1 MRRERWMISFHV
13 NFVGFAKCLPFRSG
27 VQQSARVAFL
37 TPISPVNEAGSCM
50 QCVKT
55 YLTHPRKR
63 RGLNP
68 KIQVWWF
75 AFFEGHMFRFY
86 VNFRV
91 FVCVCVLNYV
101 LYIHTY
107 IPTCMRPCIQI
118 DKEVDRQADRQ
129 TIIHT
134 HIRSPAMKGW
144 GLLPLWEKYQNGDPC
159 RRIFRRIVAWRT
171 AGRCLPACL

>member
-50 QCVKT
+50 QRVKT

-68 KIQVWWF
+68 KIQVRWF

-118 DKEVDRQADRQ
+118 DKEVDNHPHPHQVASNEGLGVIAIVGEVSEWWSLQ
-129 TIIHT
+129 TDI
-134 HIRSPAMKGW
+134 
-144 GLLPLWEKYQNGDPC
+144 
-159 RRIFRRIVAWRT
+159 
-171 AGRCLPACL
+171 

>member
-1 MRRERWMISFHV
+1 MISFHV

-50 QCVKT
+50 QRVKT

-68 KIQVWWF
+68 KIQVRWF

-91 FVCVCVLNYV
+91 FVCVCIELRSIYTY
-101 LYIHTY
+101 LHTY
-107 IPTCMRPCIQI
+107 LHASMHTNRQRGRQSSTPTSG
-118 DKEVDRQADRQ
+118 RQQ
-129 TIIHT
+129 
-134 HIRSPAMKGW
+134 
-144 GLLPLWEKYQNGDPC
+144 
-159 RRIFRRIVAWRT
+159 
-171 AGRCLPACL
+171 